1 MKKDAKNEMACLA
14 IEERIFDGEEQ
25 AAVNARELWKAL
37 GSKQEFANWIK
48 DRIADFKEGQDFT
61 VDKFINGRNER
72 GRFASKEYYITL
84 DVAKHLAMLERNDAG
99 RKIRQYFI
107 EVEKEYRRKTETPRP
122 EQIVAGMVKK
132 LGWEEVAN
140 RLSMYEMA
148 MEYFPKNAL
157 GTLAEDGRV
166 RGTVR
171 RGSNPVRGE
180 RPATVIT
187 QHHLDLFDFAQEHGM
202 LVLVD
207 EDKTST
213 FYAPVARVV
222 CGG

>member
-1 MKKDAKNEMACLA
+1 MEKDAKNEMACLA

-37 GSKQEFANWIK
+37 GSKRQFGNWIK
-48 DRIADFKEGQDFT
+48 ERLSDFVDGQDYT
-61 VDKFINGRNER
+61 INKIVNGENR
-72 GRFASKEYYITL
+72 GRFAPTEYYITL

-107 EVEKEYRRKTETPRP
+107 EVEKEYRRKAETPRP
-122 EQIVAGMVKK
+122 EQIIAGMIKK
-132 LGWEEVAN
+132 LGLAEVAN
-140 RLSMYEMA
+140 RLRMYEIA
-148 MEYFPKNAL
+148 MEYFPKNEL
-157 GTLAEDGRV
+157 GTLTGDGKV

-171 RGSNPVRGE
+171 RGSNPVRGG
-180 RPATVIT
+180 RPATAVT
-187 QHHLDLFDFAQEHGM
+187 QHQLDLFEFAQEHGM
-202 LVLVD
+202 LMLVD
-207 EDKTST
+207 DDKTST

>member
-1 MKKDAKNEMACLA
+1 MKKDAKNEMTCLA

-37 GSKQEFANWIK
+37 GSKRQFGNWIK
-48 DRIADFKEGQDFT
+48 ERLSDFVDGQDYT
-61 VDKFINGRNER
+61 INKIVNGENR
-72 GRFASKEYYITL
+72 GRFAPTEYYITL

-107 EVEKEYRRKTETPRP
+107 EIEKEYRRKAETPRP

-171 RGSNPVRGE
+171 RGSNPVRGG

-187 QHHLDLFDFAQEHGM
+187 QHQLDLFDFAQEHGM

>member
-1 MKKDAKNEMACLA
+1 MKKDAKKEMSCFA

-37 GSKQEFANWIK
+37 GSKRQFGNWIK
-48 DRIADFKEGQDFT
+48 ERLSDFVDGQDYT
-61 VDKFINGRNER
+61 INKIVNGENR
-72 GRFASKEYYITL
+72 GRFAPTEYYITL

-107 EVEKEYRRKTETPRP
+107 EIEKEYRRKAETPRP

-157 GTLAEDGRV
+157 GTLTGDGRV

-171 RGSNPVRGE
+171 RGSNPVRGG
-180 RPATVIT
+180 RPATAVT
-187 QHHLDLFDFAQEHGM
+187 QHQLDLFDFAQEHGM

>member
-1 MKKDAKNEMACLA
+1 MGKDAKNEMACLA

-37 GSKQEFANWIK
+37 GSKRQFGNWIK
-48 DRIADFKEGQDFT
+48 ERLSDFVDGQDYT
-61 VDKFINGRNER
+61 INKIVNGENR
-72 GRFASKEYYITL
+72 GRFAPTEYYITL

-107 EVEKEYRRKTETPRP
+107 EIEKEYRRKTETPRP
-122 EQIVAGMVKK
+122 EQIVAGMIKK
-132 LGWEEVAN
+132 LGLAEVAN

-157 GTLAEDGRV
+157 GTLTGDGRV

-171 RGSNPVRGE
+171 RGSNPVRGG
-180 RPATVIT
+180 RPATAVT
-187 QHHLDLFDFAQEHGM
+187 QHQLDLFDFAQEHGM

>member
-1 MKKDAKNEMACLA
+1 MEKDAKKEITCLA

-25 AAVNARELWKAL
+25 ASVNARELWKAL

-107 EVEKEYRRKTETPRP
+107 EAEKEYRRKAETPRP

-157 GTLAEDGRV
+157 GTLTGDGKI

-171 RGSNPVRGE
+171 RGSNPVRGG

-187 QHHLDLFDFAQEHGM
+187 QHQLDLFDFAQEHGM

>member
-1 MKKDAKNEMACLA
+1 MEKDAKKEMACLA

-37 GSKQEFANWIK
+37 GSKRQFGNWIK
-48 DRIADFKEGQDFT
+48 ERLSDFVDGQDYT
-61 VDKFINGRNER
+61 INKIVNGENR
-72 GRFASKEYYITL
+72 GRFAPTEYYITL

-107 EVEKEYRRKTETPRP
+107 EVEKEYRRKAETPRP
-122 EQIVAGMVKK
+122 EQIIAGMIKK
-132 LGWEEVAN
+132 LGLAEVAN
-140 RLSMYEMA
+140 RLSMYEIA
-148 MEYFPKNAL
+148 MEYFPKNEL
-157 GTLAEDGRV
+157 GTLTGDGKV

-171 RGSNPVRGE
+171 RGSNPVRGG
-180 RPATVIT
+180 RPATVVT
-187 QHHLDLFDFAQEHGM
+187 QHQLDLFEFAQEHGM
-202 LVLVD
+202 LMLVD
-207 EDKTST
+207 DDKTST

>member
-1 MKKDAKNEMACLA
+1 MGKDAKNEMTCLS

-37 GSKQEFANWIK
+37 GSKRQFGNWIK
-48 DRIADFKEGQDFT
+48 ERLSDFVDGQDYT
-61 VDKFINGRNER
+61 INKIVNGENR
-72 GRFASKEYYITL
+72 GRFAPTEYYITL
-84 DVAKHLAMLERNDAG
+84 DVAKHLAMLERNDVG

-107 EVEKEYRRKTETPRP
+107 EVEKEYRRKAETPRP

-140 RLSMYEMA
+140 RLRMYEIA
-148 MEYFPKNAL
+148 MEYFPKNEL
-157 GTLAEDGRV
+157 GTLTGDGKV

-171 RGSNPVRGE
+171 RGSNPVRGG
-180 RPATVIT
+180 RPATAVT
-187 QHHLDLFDFAQEHGM
+187 QHQLDLFEFAQEHGM
-202 LVLVD
+202 LMLVD
-207 EDKTST
+207 DDKTST

>member
-1 MKKDAKNEMACLA
+1 MGKDAKNGPACLA
-14 IEERIFDGEEQ
+14 IEGRIFDGEEQ

-37 GSKQEFANWIK
+37 GSKRQFGNWIK
-48 DRIADFKEGQDFT
+48 ERLSDFVDGQDYT
-61 VDKFINGRNER
+61 INKIVNGENR
-72 GRFASKEYYITL
+72 GRFAPTEYYITL

-107 EVEKEYRRKTETPRP
+107 EVEKEYRRKAETPRP
-122 EQIVAGMVKK
+122 EQIIAGMIKK
-132 LGWEEVAN
+132 LGLAEVAN
-140 RLSMYEMA
+140 RLSMYEIA

-157 GTLAEDGRV
+157 GTLAGDGRV

-171 RGSNPVRGE
+171 RGSNPVRGG

-187 QHHLDLFDFAQEHGM
+187 QHQLDLFDFAQEHGM

>member
-1 MKKDAKNEMACLA
+1 MEKDAKKEMSCLA

-107 EVEKEYRRKTETPRP
+107 EVEKEYRRKAETPRP
-122 EQIVAGMVKK
+122 EQIIAGMIKK
-132 LGWEEVAN
+132 LGLAEVAN
-140 RLSMYEMA
+140 RLSMYEIA
-148 MEYFPKNAL
+148 MEYFPKNEL
-157 GTLAEDGRV
+157 GTLTGDGKV

-171 RGSNPVRGE
+171 RGSNPVRGG
-180 RPATVIT
+180 RPATAVT
-187 QHHLDLFDFAQEHGM
+187 QHQLDLFEFAQEHGM
-202 LVLVD
+202 LMLVD
-207 EDKTST
+207 DDKTST